1 MYRIN
6 VSVLLLKTF
15 RNSQGDCI
23 TFHNSDFEARWFWLM
38 RYPTQ
43 QISTLRIIATRQ
55 HSWIFGLGDIHVKLC
70 SNSKW
75 KQVFHELYF
84 SFYATNQLFYWFME
98 RHPEPAEEIKIPGI
112 LFGGI
117 YNMNFTSFECF
128 KLQKGVLMNFV
139 R

>member
-55 HSWIFGLGDIHVKLC
+55 HSWIFGLGDIHVNLV

-75 KQVFHELYF
+75 KLVFHELSFF
-84 SFYATNQLFYWFME
+84 SANQLFYWFME
-98 RHPEPAEEIKIPGI
+98 RHPQAC
-112 LFGGI
+112 GGNQNPRYTFRRNLQYEFFI
-117 YNMNFTSFECF
+117 IRMFQIAKGSFNEF
-128 KLQKGVLMNFV
+128 